1 MFIGVLD
8 EKSELTKDIKEISI
22 SFWCLHLVMAGHDF
36 SSSFLSHISYTDEL
50 TNLSGREQP

>member
-8 EKSELTKDIKEISI
+8 VKSELTKDIKEISI
-22 SFWCLHLVMAGHDF
+22 AFWCLHLVMTGHDF

-50 TNLSGREQP
+50 TNLSGRD